1 MDDPLK
7 VVQAL
12 PNLMEIRLYDGYKGE
27 QLHIEGGGFQKLK
40 LLGLRNLR
48 RLNRLIIDKGA
59 LPLLVKLRIG
69 PCPQLK
75 EMPSGIH
82 YLKSLKFLDFYEM
95 PTELVLS
102 LQPDEGLDFWKVKHV
117 PFVVFWYRCQGE
129 RYKTYKLGDPELLE
143 RLRG

>member
-1 MDDPLK
+1 
-7 VVQAL
+7 
-12 PNLMEIRLYDGYKGE
+12 
-27 QLHIEGGGFQKLK
+27 
-40 LLGLRNLR
+40 
-48 RLNRLIIDKGA
+48 
-59 LPLLVKLRIG
+59 
-69 PCPQLK
+69 
-75 EMPSGIH
+75 MPKI